1 MRQAELS
8 SARSGSPPAPF
19 PKVACPNGHHV
30 IVNQCGFAGRSTR
43 WSKSSD
49 AIGQGAREWPASS
62 GQVPQPT
69 PEPNPR
75 KGTS

>member
-8 SARSGSPPAPF
+8 SAARSGSPPAPF

-30 IVNQCGFAGRSTR
+30 IVNQCGFEGRSTR

-49 AIGQGAREWPASS
+49 AIPRVTRELRAGS
-62 GQVPQPT
+62 PT
-69 PEPNPR
+69 H
-75 KGTS
+75 S